1 MILTVSI
8 WIAFLS
14 YAVATAYTP
23 GPNNI
28 LSLNTTTTYGFKKSN
43 PLRIGIGVGFT
54 ILIMI
59 TSLIT
64 YYFGTYAPVFVSYL
78 KYIGA
83 TYILYL
89 AYKVFTA
96 KPMDCNETKI
106 PKFWTGFFLQFMN
119 VKVILYG
126 FTAVSTF
133 FLPNYSTL
141 QDLFWFYLILVV
153 NSLIAIWVWG
163 ILGYALKSF
172 INRYYKPFNII
183 MALVLVESAISILLQ

>member
-1 MILTVSI
+1 MTVSI
-8 WIAFLS
+8 WIAFIS
-14 YAVATAYTP
+14 YAIATAYTP

-28 LSLNTTTTYGFKKSN
+28 LSLNTTTTYGFRQSN

-54 ILIMI
+54 ILIFI

-64 YYFGTYAPVFVSYL
+64 YFFGSYAPVVVSYL
-78 KYIGA
+78 KYFGA
-83 TYILYL
+83 AYIFYL
-89 AYKVFTA
+89 SYKVFRA
-96 KPMDCNETKI
+96 KPIENSEAKI

-133 FLPNYSTL
+133 FLPNYSSF
-141 QDLFWFYLILVV
+141 QDLIWFYLILVV

-163 ILGYALKSF
+163 ILGYALKNF
-172 INRYYKPFNII
+172 INKYYKIFNIV
-183 MALVLVESAISILLQ
+183 MALVLVESAVSILLQ